1 MLAKSRH
8 LKERVRIEKACI
20 ALPLPVLPALFPT
33 QGLPEPGLISVH
45 KNFIIHQ
52 FVQPLSKCNYS
63 HYRPCGKEFPSSTV
77 CLKRSTSF
85 GVFWNHLSTGFIWC
99 SRFLFQKRQVTVSVC
114 LPPSC
119 HLLLYSPIRC
129 LISRLKIT

>member
-1 MLAKSRH
+1 MLAKSRY

-85 GVFWNHLSTGFIWC
+85 GVFWNRLSTGFIGAQGSC
-99 SRFLFQKRQVTVSVC
+99 FRKDRSQSVC
-114 LPPSC
+114 VY
-119 HLLLYSPIRC
+119 HLHATCYSTV
-129 LISRLKIT
+129 LSDVSFLG